1 MITKIF
7 RLLAVAA
14 VAALSLTSC
23 AGGQGAAE
31 SAENGAQVS
40 VDAFAAKI
48 DGGAVVLDVRTPAE
62 FAEGHLANAI
72 NIDVTAAEFADGVA
86 SLDPKAS
93 YAVYC
98 RSGNRSRA
106 AVEYLVEQ
114 GFENVVDLSGGI
126 NAWTGAGK
134 EVVN

>member
-1 MITKIF
+1 MTTKIF
-7 RLLAVAA
+7 RLIAVVV

-23 AGGQGAAE
+23 SGGQGT
-31 SAENGAQVS
+31 AENGAQVS
-40 VDAFAAKI
+40 VDAFAAQI
-48 DGGAVVLDVRTPAE
+48 DGGAVVLDVRTPEE

-72 NIDVTAAEFADGVA
+72 NIDVTAAGFADGVA

-98 RSGNRSRA
+98 RSGNRSRT
-106 AVEYLVEQ
+106 AVEYLVKQ

-126 NAWTGAGK
+126 KAWTGAGK